1 MAYDPLFEAYYDNLH
16 EPDTPRFY
24 LSPDWEEDDRVHNWK
39 NYISEE
45 VKAMWD
51 TFTGPQK
58 RALARQAEEEALREE
73 WD

>member
-1 MAYDPLFEAYYDNLH
+1 MAYDPLFEAYYANLH
-16 EPDTPRFY
+16 ERDTPSHY
-24 LSPDWEEDDRVHNWK
+24 LSPDWEENNRVRNWK
-39 NYISEE
+39 NYISDE

-58 RALARQAEEEALREE
+58 RAIARQAEEQAGQEE